1 MSAGNRLYIFGII
14 FLAVGIYQLVR
25 NDVQEFSLYAL
36 AATAFAVNGLS
47 LESRLVRW
55 KKALSIAGWLLIAAT
70 GLLFLYMLQFS

>member
-1 MSAGNRLYIFGII
+1 MSARNRLYVFGLL

-25 NDVQEFSLYAL
+25 NDTQEFIMYAL

-47 LESRLVRW
+47 LEPRFASW
-55 KKALSIAGWLLIAAT
+55 KKGLSIAGWLLIAAT

>member
-1 MSAGNRLYIFGII
+1 MSAGNRLYVFGMI

-36 AATAFAVNGLS
+36 AATAFAVNGVS
-47 LESRLVRW
+47 LESRLIRW